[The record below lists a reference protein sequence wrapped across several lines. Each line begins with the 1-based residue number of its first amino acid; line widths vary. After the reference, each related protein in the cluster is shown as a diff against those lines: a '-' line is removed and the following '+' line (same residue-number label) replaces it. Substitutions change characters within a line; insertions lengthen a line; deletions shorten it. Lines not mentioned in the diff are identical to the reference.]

1 MTWNHLGVEAYAINL
16 ENAVGA
22 NIQIPLT
29 PGDRNARR
37 RGWTVSLTEEGD
49 AKIARKNVWIG
60 QQAFQ
65 MRADLYRRGKE
76 GWEKAVREEYEKY
89 DPPGQVES
97 ASWENEENPEQ
108 DLKGTLSVT
117 RKGMAAALPGGRIE
131 VSPLTM
137 IRQED
142 PFTSA
147 DRNGPIYFPY
157 PYVDEDTMEIAAPS
171 GYVVDALPQ
180 AVEQPTSV
188 GRYSVRAVK
197 GEGETVRI
205 VRSFELKR
213 FSAGEEPLFHLP
225 QALRGGDEGRQR
237 VLHPLQESGGEKVKR
252 LALAAALG
260 AAASLCAAATAPDW
274 VTRARTTQVPPQLL
288 AAKPAPDAVV
298 LWRQQIVT
306 AGASTGSTKL
316 FQREAV
322 KVLTPRGSEAGTFK
336 SSYDDD
342 SRVASRAPG
351 RCMPTAPRKS

>member
-1 MTWNHLGVEAYAINL
+1 M
-16 ENAVGA
+16 
-22 NIQIPLT
+22 T

-49 AKIARKNVWIG
+49 AKIARKNVWMG

-89 DPPGQVES
+89 NPPGQVES

-213 FSAGEEPLFHLP
+213 FSAGEELYSTYRRLFE
-225 QALRGGDEGRQR
+225 AATRGDNGFSI
-237 VLHPLQESGGEKVKR
+237 LFKKAAVKKWKNR
-252 LALAAALG
+252 ELAAALG
-260 AAASLCAAATAPDW
+260 AARLALRRGDRSASWVDSRPYDPECSAVARGEARSRRGRPLATAD
-274 VTRARTTQVPPQLL
+274 
-288 AAKPAPDAVV
+288 
-298 LWRQQIVT
+298 RQS

-322 KVLTPRGSEAGTFK
+322 KVLTPEGEKAGTFK

-342 SRVASRAPG
+342 SRVDIEG
-351 RCMPTAPRKS
+351 RLDAACRRLRGRS